1 MNSNVGYEQILN
13 WFWTLKKKKYANT
26 IKKSNELVQNQILNR
41 LLTGIG

>member
-13 WFWTLKKKKYANT
+13 WFWTLKKKYANT